1 MLEFILVA
9 AALGILLIAGILLA
23 KGYKKEQKTEYSD
36 ENKSVFDTKYD
47 EVVYLY
53 KSGAINED
61 EYKQQ
66 MKNIIN

>member
-23 KGYKKEQKTEYSD
+23 KGHKKEQKTEYSD